1 MRRFNDHTS
10 IGGNQ
15 QGFDTTHWSLIRQ
28 LDCPD
33 ENQRKEVA
41 NQISLQYWKPVYCYL
56 RRKGFP
62 NEKAKD
68 MTQGFFCEVF
78 IHRQL
83 AQKVRQNQ
91 GRFRGFLLKAL
102 DHYIIDWHH
111 KETAGKRS
119 PKQGILLD
127 MDLSEIGELPDEGV
141 ELPPEQAF
149 QYAWALGIL
158 HQVLGNLKKASS
170 DGGLSVHWNV
180 FYTKVVEPILNES
193 DSPSLAELCSK
204 YGVQNET
211 IASNMIVTMKRKFQA
226 EMKGCIRQYVDSE
239 AEVDQE
245 IGDIFQILSKG

>member
-1 MRRFNDHTS
+1 MCRSFIPPLPPPRFCS
-10 IGGNQ
+10 A
-15 QGFDTTHWSLIRQ
+15 LY
-28 LDCPD
+28 
-33 ENQRKEVA
+33 K
-41 NQISLQYWKPVYCYL
+41 
-56 RRKGFP
+56 
-62 NEKAKD
+62 
-68 MTQGFFCEVF
+68 VF

-245 IGDIFQILSKG
+245 IGEIFQILSKG